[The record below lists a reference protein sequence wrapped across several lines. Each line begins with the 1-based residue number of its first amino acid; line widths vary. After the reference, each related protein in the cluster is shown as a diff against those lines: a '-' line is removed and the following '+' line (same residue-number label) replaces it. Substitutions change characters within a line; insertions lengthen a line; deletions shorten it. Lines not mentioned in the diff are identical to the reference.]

1 MGGMTRK
8 LRGLGLLAVP
18 LMAVA
23 ALLGGIMP
31 ASAATGPDGF
41 TILYADSA
49 NIVHQCGVIGEDQY
63 GEQAV
68 VCVDINTYGDSSGYY
83 ATGAVE
89 AYCQDGNP
97 ETTVACQ
104 GIYIDGLLAN
114 GDSGPTTN
122 TYKCYGNCGGGRAIL
137 YVATYSYTGGHDCTS
152 SSGHDVWAE
161 ALGDTEVD
169 INGASDNTVSD
180 SSFANDNGTHST
192 GHFWVCP

>member
-41 TILYADSA
+41 TILYADSG

-89 AYCQDGNP
+89 AYCQEGNP

-114 GDSGPTTN
+114 ADSGATTN
-122 TYKCYGNCGGGRAIL
+122 TYKCYEDCGGGREIFS
-137 YVATYSYTGGHDCTS
+137 VATYSYTGGHDCTS

-180 SSFANDNGTHST
+180 SSFANDNGAHST